1 MNIKPILFPT
11 LFFLSSLFGNIQ
23 AQLIDFPGKDC
34 KITLYRDLTIDSD
47 NNVIQLDFIYNN
59 HILVSSFNFSEKNPY
74 KNMDFPIITEST
86 EFYKISSHYGNTRRR
101 GKIDFNLSNATFD
114 KVHNELPHDLDTKL
128 SMYFF
133 SLAMTYCEY
142 KVFSNKAIVNY
153 YISIRGSKDT
163 LNGRTEQL
171 FLGDKLY
178 VLNSL
183 GEIEYFV
190 NGEDFAITY
199 PNIENDLLI
208 FRTTEIQNNKGVDGF
223 QIHDLTYGIK
233 IYNFDFDS
241 EYSVYEPI
249 YGNGDYVLFDVRKN
263 ESQLS
268 ELFVLDLNKKKIY
281 KKSFSND
288 YEYSYP
294 KLSNGKIVLG
304 KMIGNDAE
312 GYLVYDTLEISNIIK
327 NNR

>member
-1 MNIKPILFPT
+1 
-11 LFFLSSLFGNIQ
+11 
-23 AQLIDFPGKDC
+23 
-34 KITLYRDLTIDSD
+34 
-47 NNVIQLDFIYNN
+47 
-59 HILVSSFNFSEKNPY
+59 
-74 KNMDFPIITEST
+74 
-86 EFYKISSHYGNTRRR
+86 
-101 GKIDFNLSNATFD
+101 LSNANFE
-114 KVHNELPHDLDTKL
+114 NLQRELPHELNTKL
-128 SMYFF
+128 SKYFF
-133 SLAMTYCEY
+133 RLATTHCEY
-142 KVFSNKAIVNY
+142 KATNNKAIINY
-153 YISIRGSKDT
+153 YISIDGTEDT
-163 LNGRTEQL
+163 INGPIEEL

-183 GEIEYFV
+183 GETEYSV
-190 NGEDFAITY
+190 NGENFAITY
-199 PNIENDLLI
+199 PNIDIESNLLI

-281 KKSFSND
+281 KKSFPND

-312 GYLVYDTLEISNIIK
+312 GYLVYDTLEISYIIK